1 MRFTLE
7 TQVFYH
13 NHLSP
18 DNPAIQN
25 SGKELLMSPKKKTDS
40 PAGTAEET
48 TEETTAG
55 TGAPS
60 DDADIQSALAR
71 KTQDGKGDE
80 PVPPSDFESFA
91 TEGVYRDD
99 KTVGQLADEVLRG
112 LWGNYTVLRDR
123 LTHAGYHATAVLTQ
137 VNDRLV
143 RGAPSA
149 YRASIFE
156 LADQVARGEWGD
168 NVETL
173 QSRLIAAGYSVLDA
187 RSVVLKVKKD

>member
-1 MRFTLE
+1 MPT
-7 TQVFYH
+7 
-13 NHLSP
+13 
-18 DNPAIQN
+18 
-25 SGKELLMSPKKKTDS
+25 KKKT
-40 PAGTAEET
+40 EET
-48 TEETTAG
+48 PAA

-60 DDADIQSALAR
+60 DEADILAAR
-71 KTQDGKGDE
+71 TRETQDGKGNE

-91 TEGVYRDD
+91 TEGVHRDD
-99 KTVGQLADEVLRG
+99 KTIDQLADEVLRG

-123 LTHAGYHATAVLTQ
+123 LTHAGHDATAVLTK

-173 QSRLIAAGYSVLDA
+173 QSRLVAAGYSVLDA
-187 RSVVLKVKKD
+187 RSVVLKAKKD